1 MDQLEEGCFVTGLFL
16 DFSKAFDCL
25 NHDRLLQKL
34 RTLGIRGTELKWFE
48 SYLKDRKQLVEIS
61 HTSNNTIQ
69 KTHSR
74 TLEVKRGVPQG
85 SVLGPALFLLLTND
99 MPDQLQGTCKT
110 IMYADDTVLT
120 ISDKTIETLERN
132 TSTYLNLTKQYC
144 SNNDL
149 VLNENKTVQIAFKT
163 KNKQTQQ
170 NALPQL
176 DIKETTK
183 YLGIII
189 DAKMTWKPHIDQLC
203 RRLSSGTYVIRRIL
217 QVGGL
222 DTAKVAYFALFESHL
237 RYGIVAWGGTSNANL
252 ERVLIQQKRAIRCL
266 VGLHYQESCRESFKQ
281 LKILTVVSLYIRET
295 ILHAITSRQQRHQE
309 IHTYNT
315 RHASNFT
322 LPPHHLSLFE
332 KKPSYKGA
340 MYYNRLPE
348 LLKNETPQHFKNKLT
363 TWLQERPYYT
373 ENEFLNH
380 CIV

>member
-16 DFSKAFDCL
+16 DFSKAFDYL
-25 NHDRLLQKL
+25 NHNRLLQKL

-252 ERVLIQQKRAIRCL
+252 EWVLIQQKRAIRCL

-281 LKILTVVSLYIRET
+281 LKILTVVSLYIFVK
-295 ILHAITSRQQRHQE
+295 LSC
-309 IHTYNT
+309 
-315 RHASNFT
+315 T
-322 LPPHHLSLFE
+322 L
-332 KKPSYKGA
+332 
-340 MYYNRLPE
+340 
-348 LLKNETPQHFKNKLT
+348 
-363 TWLQERPYYT
+363 
-373 ENEFLNH
+373 
-380 CIV
+380 